1 MTTPIVKT
9 PARGQR
15 KRPTDF
21 TGKQTEELNEA
32 KKVEKAEAAQRVAM
46 VTAEAEAASNE
57 IVDYFPQSGKP
68 LPQLE
73 VREVEVNDPGRII
86 RVNTDIDQMVFGRE
100 VVDPGDLTNPDPSLH
115 RAPVMGPIKF
125 WNFKEGQAYRVNKDM
140 AEHLQRLGYLSYLG
154 GA

>member
-1 MTTPIVKT
+1 MTTPTVKT

-32 KKVEKAEAAQRVAM
+32 LKVERAEAAQRVAM
-46 VTAEAEAASNE
+46 INSEREEASNE
-57 IVDYFPQSGKP
+57 IVDYFPQSEKP

-100 VVDPGDLTNPDPSLH
+100 VVDPGDREAG
-115 RAPVMGPIKF
+115 RAPIMGPIKF